1 MAYQPKSYKKFVA
14 TAATATLVASAV
26 VPVAF
31 ADYASTAA
39 FTDVSAS
46 YKVAVDYVVSENIAK
61 GLTETQFGVS
71 TTIKRGDAAIMLAN
85 ALGIND
91 EKAPASGFSDV
102 PTRGVLAIN
111 SLKAKGIVSGKSA
124 TNFGFNEN
132 ITRGEVALLMANV
145 NAYNLKGDVAN
156 VKFTDVNAR
165 YLAAVAGLVEGKI
178 TNGKTAT
185 NFGTDNL
192 ITRGEFAVFVYKAEN
207 PTSSVTSVSSVIS
220 LDAKTIQ
227 VTFNNP
233 VDAKT
238 LKTDAKVDV
247 VTLLAA
253 NNKAVDPGTV
263 TQVLS
268 ADGKTLTLTAASYF
282 KGDYTLK
289 VPFEIVK
296 DTNGKF
302 VTAVNKEVTVNDTT
316 APVLQSATAKV
327 ADTKNKINS
336 VTLTFDEVLKVIDTV
351 KINGQ
356 NYTPVISGKTATI
369 AVDLDAS
376 KSYDVTVVNA
386 TDVVD
391 NVKDLQT
398 VALSVAIDN
407 VAPTVTTVTAD
418 GENTLVLTVDEALA
432 SDLTSTTLT
441 GKVGTF
447 TANVVTGVI
456 KNPENA
462 KEYFVT
468 LNPAY
473 LFKSGN
479 SDTVTLTVA
488 KDALKDALNNKN
500 ASEIVKTVSVSKD
513 VTAPVVTNVATT
525 STEGKVTGFTVTFT
539 EEVTIA
545 DTNKI
550 SVVNSKGEIINF
562 SDVASTPTVDA
573 KDAKKVN
580 FTLKTTTPQDKYNFD
595 ILKGFAKDLALSTN
609 ENAAYSF
616 TVDTSSSTAPIATTF
631 TIVGADAVSN
641 VITVNFG
648 TKVKATGTGSALNP
662 ASYQLNGTTLPA
674 NTEIKFDTSTGTLDQ
689 SKVVITLPAG
699 SVAADDSKAIF
710 RVTGVQSLDNKT
722 NASFLDLVP
731 VTDNLAPEA
740 KSFAATDLTKVTV
753 TYSENI
759 VVSADITDEIQLV
772 NASGVA
778 VPFTGYTFADNKL
791 VLTVADSSAIVNV
804 KTTKP
809 TTANILDV
817 KNNAQKT
824 GIVLTK

>member
-85 ALGIND
+85 ALGVND